1 MTEAALSA
9 SAGTHTKKK
18 VFRFVVAVCGLQTMK
33 KNMTN
38 CNFWAPSEYDLFFS
52 SFAAPNRKF
61 HTVGSRQHWHFHVH
75 TLPAKR
81 ALPYIA
87 IATYTIYILVLCM
100 HMQCINCAQHTVHR
114 TLYKLHIAHQWHI
127 TAQF

>member
-61 HTVGSRQHWHFHVH
+61 HTVGSRQRWHFHVH
-75 TLPAKR
+75 TLPPSPHIRYSRIMYAYAMHK
-81 ALPYIA
+81 LCTTHGSSYI
-87 IATYTIYILVLCM
+87 I
-100 HMQCINCAQHTVHR
+100 Q
-114 TLYKLHIAHQWHI
+114 IAHCTSMAHHGTILKQQ
-127 TAQF
+127 TR